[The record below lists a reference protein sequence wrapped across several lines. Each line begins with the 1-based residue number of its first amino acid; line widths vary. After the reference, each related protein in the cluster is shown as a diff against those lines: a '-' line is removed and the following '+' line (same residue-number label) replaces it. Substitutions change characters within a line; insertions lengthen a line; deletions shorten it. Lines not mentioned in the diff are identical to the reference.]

1 MKYSSTILV
10 ITAFISL
17 TILSC
22 GRNVIPVEI
31 SKLKEREFDSTGF
44 ERILIEAIKFK
55 LLGNTGEALRYFEQC
70 VRINP
75 ESDGA
80 WFQMAQIVM
89 ATGNINAGKQYAL
102 KAQELQPANFW
113 YLMMLASTYYQ
124 EHNLDSTI
132 IFYEKAVKAFPEKEE
147 LMLTLGNLYSESKR
161 FDKANEIF
169 NIIDR
174 KNGINEQS
182 TVSAVKNLIWAGRYE
197 EALVKANLLLKIN
210 PDEIVYNGLL
220 AEIYQ
225 GMKEPEKAM
234 EVYKKL
240 MERNPDNP
248 QIQLSLCDFFINE
261 NNFEEIIFLL
271 NTLILNEKISRE
283 EKIDLF
289 ARLIELPQFIN
300 NYGTQLQISIMVLEA
315 AYKGDGIIAI
325 LRPELLVAQKR
336 YDEAIQRLEEL
347 IKEQPENYYAWEKLL
362 LTYFE
367 KKDFTNLQY
376 RSAEC
381 ATKFNMSFLAKI
393 LYATSAAENK
403 QFEIA
408 LEELRKAEIL
418 AGNNKDMVQQVLSQR
433 ADVFYRM
440 NNFEMAFMTFEEAL
454 KINNQDLTTL
464 NNYAYYL
471 AEQNMK
477 LKEAE
482 EMAKKVILK
491 EPKNT
496 TFLDTYAWVLF
507 KRGKTNEALKIMN
520 SIIKSNERQS
530 AEWQEHI
537 GYIYKKKNDCK
548 NALINWQ
555 NAIMLDSTKIYLKKE
570 IEKCAGK
577 N

>member
-1 MKYSSTILV
+1 
-10 ITAFISL
+10 
-17 TILSC
+17 
-22 GRNVIPVEI
+22 
-31 SKLKEREFDSTGF
+31 
-44 ERILIEAIKFK
+44 
-55 LLGNTGEALRYFEQC
+55 
-70 VRINP
+70 
-75 ESDGA
+75 
-80 WFQMAQIVM
+80 
-89 ATGNINAGKQYAL
+89 
-102 KAQELQPANFW
+102 
-113 YLMMLASTYYQ
+113 
-124 EHNLDSTI
+124 
-132 IFYEKAVKAFPEKEE
+132 
-147 LMLTLGNLYSESKR
+147 
-161 FDKANEIF
+161 
-169 NIIDR
+169 
-174 KNGINEQS
+174 
-182 TVSAVKNLIWAGRYE
+182 
-197 EALVKANLLLKIN
+197 
-210 PDEIVYNGLL
+210 
-220 AEIYQ
+220 
-225 GMKEPEKAM
+225 
-234 EVYKKL
+234 
-240 MERNPDNP
+240 
-248 QIQLSLCDFFINE
+248 
-261 NNFEEIIFLL
+261 
-271 NTLILNEKISRE
+271 
-283 EKIDLF
+283 
-289 ARLIELPQFIN
+289 LIELPQFIN

-315 AYKGDGIIAI
+315 AYKGDGIIAM
-325 LRPELLVAQKR
+325 LRPEFLVAQKR

-418 AGNNKDMVQQVLSQR
+418 AGNNKDMVQQVLSQK

-454 KINNQDLTTL
+454 KINNEDLTTL

-471 AEQNMK
+471 AEQNLK

-482 EMAKKVILK
+482 QMARKVIIK

-507 KRGKTNEALKIMN
+507 KRGKTNEALKIMY
-520 SIIKSNERQS
+520 SIIKSNEMQS

>member
-174 KNGINEQS
+174 KYGINEQS